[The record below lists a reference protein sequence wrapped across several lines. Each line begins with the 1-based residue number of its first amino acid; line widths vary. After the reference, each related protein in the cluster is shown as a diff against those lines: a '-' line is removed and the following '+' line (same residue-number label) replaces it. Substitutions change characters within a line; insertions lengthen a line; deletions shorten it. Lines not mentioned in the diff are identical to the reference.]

1 MISSG
6 AMELHTENLEHY
18 LDEAYRYELHHNDTI
33 YTCKYDK
40 TNKVFL
46 CRPDVVL
53 SIENV
58 RNLMSA
64 EKICLYV
71 VL

>member
-1 MISSG
+1 MVSSG
-6 AMELHTENLEHY
+6 VMQLHRENFECY
-18 LDEAYRYELHHNDTI
+18 LDESYRYELHHNSTV
-33 YTCKYDK
+33 YPCRYDK
-40 TNKVFL
+40 TNEVFL

-58 RNLMSA
+58 HDLMSA

-71 VL
+71 VF